1 MKIAPLFLPVLFL
14 VSCGTAPSNQT
25 YPIPED
31 YPPVTNTGTSYY
43 IDSAAG
49 NDTNDG
55 LTTGSAWRTV
65 AKANSHVYA
74 SGDSILFACG
84 GVWRERIIPQ
94 SGTKDGWLVY
104 GVYGSGAKPLF
115 IGSVE
120 LNATNDWIWVSNQIW
135 KWAPALGEDAGSL
148 IFDNESSCGVKKW
161 TYAAMSAQGDFYYD
175 KSGDTLYIISSTNP
189 ATVYTDIECALG
201 QHMIYRYNPTY
212 PHMGAHGISNVIFTG
227 LAFRYGGAAALRFQ
241 GVHHIYIAGCDIAWM
256 GGAEVD
262 GQPQTR
268 YGNAID
274 FFGIAYYCKA
284 TGNKISQIYDS
295 GISYQAISSPAEG
308 TGLSFIS
315 NIIDTCGYAGYELWI
330 TTSDGIMNNIDF
342 SYNILSNMGGG
353 WGGAA
358 DQREAGANWGF
369 GYLLDSTPGQV
380 NNVKICNNEISGTN
394 AAMFALSSYFTDFAG
409 VTIDSNRY
417 DSLSNNT
424 LFVKFTPSG
433 GSVTI
438 VTQFL
443 MTESTAYRNYTGK
456 ETHSQFLLY

>member
-14 VSCGTAPSNQT
+14 LSCGTAPSNQT

-65 AKANSHVYA
+65 AKANAHVYA

-94 SGTKDGWLVY
+94 SGAKDGWLVY
-104 GVYGSGAKPLF
+104 GAYGSGAKPLF

-135 KWAPALGEDAGSL
+135 KWAPALGEDAGNL

-175 KSGDTLYIISSTNP
+175 KSGDTLYLISSTNP

-227 LAFRYGGAAALRFQ
+227 LALRYGGAAGRASYLYRRLR
-241 GVHHIYIAGCDIAWM
+241 YR
-256 GGAEVD
+256 VD
-262 GQPQTR
+262 GR
-268 YGNAID
+268 R
-274 FFGIAYYCKA
+274 
-284 TGNKISQIYDS
+284 
-295 GISYQAISSPAEG
+295 
-308 TGLSFIS
+308 
-315 NIIDTCGYAGYELWI
+315 
-330 TTSDGIMNNIDF
+330 
-342 SYNILSNMGGG
+342 GGRRP
-353 WGGAA
+353 AA
-358 DQREAGANWGF
+358 DPLRQRYRFLRHRVLLQGDRQQNIADLRLGDIVS
-369 GYLLDSTPGQV
+369 GYQQSRRG
-380 NNVKICNNEISGTN
+380 
-394 AAMFALSSYFTDFAG
+394 
-409 VTIDSNRY
+409 NR
-417 DSLSNNT
+417 
-424 LFVKFTPSG
+424 F
-433 GSVTI
+433 I
-438 VTQFL
+438 VYQQY
-443 MTESTAYRNYTGK
+443 YRYLRIRGI
-456 ETHSQFLLY
+456 